1 MPAKKIFLPSLVV
14 SAAVALGAAGTA
26 SASDQKVIKAKDACD
41 PVSFNA
47 VLGDGACVRSDGG
60 SRVTFDELVADL
72 MDKGEQSHWKF
83 NHGKVKIDPGESLRI
98 EMGKGGEGHTFTEVP
113 AYGPG
118 CVPEVN
124 QLIRAQGPP
133 AGDCAQMEATYVGPD
148 RTAFEVGGLG
158 SGTHYFEC
166 LIHPWMQTTVVVR

>member
-1 MPAKKIFLPSLVV
+1 MPSKMMFPSFIAT
-14 SAAVALGAAGTA
+14 AALALGGAATA
-26 SASDQKVIKAKDACD
+26 SASDVKTIKAKDACD

-60 SRVTFDELVADL
+60 SRVEFDELVADL

-83 NHGKVKIDPGESLRI
+83 NHSKVRIHPDESLRI
-98 EMGKGGEGHTFTEVP
+98 EMGKGGEGHTFTEVG

-118 CVPEVN
+118 CVAEVN
-124 QLIRAQGPP
+124 QLIGADGPP
-133 AGDCAQMEATYVGPD
+133 AGDCSQIPATYVGPD
-148 RTAFEVGGLG
+148 RTAFEISGL
-158 SGTHYFEC
+158 SAGTHYFEC

>member
-1 MPAKKIFLPSLVV
+1 MPAKKMFLPSLVV
-14 SAAVALGAAGTA
+14 TAAVALGGAGTA
-26 SASDQKVIKAKDACD
+26 SASDQKVVKAKDACD
-41 PVSFNA
+41 PVSFTA
-47 VLGDGACVRSDGG
+47 VLGEGACVRDGGG

-83 NHGKVKIDPGESLRI
+83 NRSKVKLDQGESLRV
-98 EMGKGGEGHTFTEVP
+98 EMGKGGEAHTFTEVP

-118 CVPEVN
+118 CVAELN
-124 QLIRAQGPP
+124 QLIRAEGPP
-133 AGDCAQMEATYVGPD
+133 AGDCSQIPATLVGPQ
-148 RTAFEVGGLG
+148 RTSVDVSGLS

>member
-1 MPAKKIFLPSLVV
+1 MPRKMLFPSFIAT
-14 SAAVALGAAGTA
+14 AALALAGAATA

-60 SRVTFDELVADL
+60 SRVAFDELVADL

-83 NHGKVKIDPGESLRI
+83 NHGKVKIDPDETLRI

-118 CVPEVN
+118 CVAEVN
-124 QLIRAQGPP
+124 QLIHAEGPP
-133 AGDCAQMEATYVGPD
+133 AGDCSQMEATFVGPQ
-148 RTAFEVGGLG
+148 RTSFEITGL
-158 SGTHYFEC
+158 SAGTHYFEC